1 MKKALKRVEYK
12 IWHFLNGNKVEGAP
26 FGITGNLTGIRGALT
41 SITGNLSDCELT
53 EEERKR
59 GVSVEELIEE

>member
-26 FGITGNLTGIRGALT
+26 FGITGNLTGIRGDLT
-41 SITGNLSDCELT
+41 DCELT
-53 EEERKR
+53 EEERER